1 MTAIIQKIK
10 NSDKPYYTKGE
21 ILQLLE
27 SSLPKNEW
35 QAHFLESETRNLV
48 YMNGEDWV
56 RKNRKFLLAQLSYI
70 WSL

>member
-1 MTAIIQKIK
+1 MRP
-10 NSDKPYYTKGE
+10 SDYVEK
-21 ILQLLE
+21 LLGPIPE

>member
-1 MTAIIQKIK
+1 MRP
-10 NSDKPYYTKGE
+10 SDYVEK
-21 ILQLLE
+21 LLGPIPE
-27 SSLPKNEW
+27 SSQPKNEW